1 MKLPAFIICI
11 FFAFTAHAQK
21 NPAYISGKVTD
32 ENDEPLPGV
41 SVVVL
46 GSQSGIVTND
56 SGTFHIKVASEKA
69 FALIFSHEG
78 FRAEQRNFYL
88 SKGEEEALTVMLI
101 RSGKVLQNVVISND
115 NQRTETG
122 LIKINPKNSIAVP
135 SATGGVE
142 GLIKILVGSN
152 NELTS
157 QYSVRGGNYDENL
170 VYINDYEIYRPYL
183 VQNAQQEGLS
193 FINPELTKSIN
204 FYNGG
209 FQAKYG
215 DKISSV
221 LDIQYNTP
229 ATKGG
234 SVYVSL
240 LEQGFH
246 LQGYSKNKKLSWLVG
261 VRSKTNRNLLSSQET
276 KGNYV
281 PSAADLQGL
290 LTYQFSEKWRME
302 LLEIVSGSKFTLIP
316 ESAQKST
323 AVFRLCLLQILD

>member
-1 MKLPAFIICI
+1 MKLLAFIICT
-11 FFAFTAHAQK
+11 FFVFTVNAQK
-21 NPAYISGKVTD
+21 NTAYVSGKVTD
-32 ENDEPLPGV
+32 ENDDALPGV
-41 SVVVL
+41 SVSIL
-46 GSQSGIVTND
+46 GNQSGIVTND
-56 SGTFHIKVASEKA
+56 SGIFRIKVAAEKA
-69 FALIFSHEG
+69 IALIFTREG
-78 FRAEQRNFYL
+78 FRAEQKNFYL
-88 SKGEEEALTVMLI
+88 SKDEEESLTMMLI
-101 RSGKVLQNVVISND
+101 RSGKVLQNVIISND

-135 SATGGVE
+135 SAIGGVE

-209 FQAKYG
+209 FQVKYG
-215 DKISSV
+215 DKISTV
-221 LDIQYNTP
+221 LDIQYKSP

-246 LQGYSKNKKLSWLVG
+246 LQGYTKNNKITWLVG
-261 VRSKTNRNLLSSQET
+261 VRTKTNRNLLSSQET

-290 LTYQFSEKWRME
+290 LTYQISDKWRME
-302 LLEIVSGSKFTLIP
+302 IWLI
-316 ESAQKST
+316 K
-323 AVFRLCLLQILD
+323 RLHK